1 MNAFELDVPTSL
13 DQALDLLAEYREEAK
28 LIAGGT
34 GLLNLMKQR
43 LAFPER
49 LISLHRVP
57 GLDGLTDSEDE
68 INIGAST
75 TLAALERHP
84 AVIARLPM
92 LCEALGEVASPRVRA
107 RATVGGA
114 VAHGDP
120 HQDTPVALLAYDAR
134 VTARSRQGIRT
145 LPLETFYEDFYET
158 CLEPDEIITS
168 VSVSVP
174 RDDVVSGYV
183 KYLPRSHEDYATV
196 AVAATIILD
205 TWGQVETVRVAL
217 GSVAATPILA
227 VSAGESLRG
236 AALTSEAIRDAAE
249 LVRGVTD
256 PISDARGSA
265 EYKRDMAVVFT
276 RRLLERLAS
285 SVTAAN

>member
-1 MNAFELDVPTSL
+1 M
-13 DQALDLLAEYREEAK
+13 
-28 LIAGGT
+28 
-34 GLLNLMKQR
+34 
-43 LAFPER
+43 
-49 LISLHRVP
+49 
-57 GLDGLTDSEDE
+57 
-68 INIGAST
+68 
-75 TLAALERHP
+75 
-84 AVIARLPM
+84 
-92 LCEALGEVASPRVRA
+92 
-107 RATVGGA
+107 
-114 VAHGDP
+114 
-120 HQDTPVALLAYDAR
+120 
-134 VTARSRQGIRT
+134 
-145 LPLETFYEDFYET
+145 
-158 CLEPDEIITS
+158 
-168 VSVSVP
+168 
-174 RDDVVSGYV
+174 
-183 KYLPRSHEDYATV
+183 
-196 AVAATIILD
+196 AATIILD